1 MAQRNSSDFNF
12 RIGKYDRPEILLDV
26 RSVSHRIT
34 IITIL
39 ILCLVGLAFGFGYF
53 NMKKRFSEV
62 HNTGAVGLENIS
74 RNLESRFSS
83 LSIQQA
89 KFQDSFSQQAASL
102 EKKIENLKAYLKNI
116 EKQLAAIGASKPN
129 RKDLELTVLKM
140 SKNIAPIQQKVN
152 QLASDQRKL
161 VNQLASDQKKL
172 MNRLEARNKKRDR
185 ELTHTASA
193 LAMSKKSLDELKE
206 ELESLSVRKIDKYIF
221 EMQFKNEQ
229 KVYQKALNQLTRKF
243 ETRVKRLEG
252 KIRSLEK
259 TGVPKASTS
268 LRSPNPPD
276 KSTADKPIK
285 IEEQSIKQ

>member
-12 RIGKYDRPEILLDV
+12 RIGKYDRPETLLEDEPPEADV
-26 RSVSHRIT
+26 KSVSHRMT

-39 ILCLVGLAFGFGYF
+39 ILCLVSFTFGFGYF
-53 NMKKRFSEV
+53 HMKKRFTEV
-62 HNTGAVGLENIS
+62 NNTGAVGLENIS

-89 KFQDSFSQQAASL
+89 KFQDGFSQQAASL
-102 EKKIENLKAYLKNI
+102 EKKIENLKANLKNI

-129 RKDLELTVLKM
+129 RKDLELTVVKM
-140 SKNIAPIQQKVN
+140 NKNIVPIQQKVN
-152 QLASDQRKL
+152 QLASDQ
-161 VNQLASDQKKL
+161 KKL
-172 MNRLEARNKKRDR
+172 LNHLEASNKKRDR

-206 ELESLSVRKIDKYIF
+206 ELESLSVRKIDKHIF

-259 TGVPKASTS
+259 TGAPKASTS
-268 LRSPNPPD
+268 LRPP
-276 KSTADKPIK
+276 KPPEKTATDKPIK